1 MTGSRV
7 VALGHYQPAK
17 VLTNDDLAAMVDTSD
32 EWITSRV
39 GIKTR
44 HVGGPDEPVD
54 EMAAHAAAKALATAG
69 LDPADIDLV
78 LVATSTAIDRSP
90 SMSARVAARLG
101 MASPAVMDINVVC
114 SGFTHAL
121 ATADHAIRAGAAN
134 RALVIGA
141 DKMADIADWTD
152 RSTCVLLGDGAGAA
166 VVVADPQADAEAA
179 PGIGPVLW
187 GSVPEMGRA
196 VRIEGT
202 PPRFAQEG
210 QSVYRWA
217 TTQLPP
223 IARKVCEKAGV
234 APEDLAA
241 VVLHQA
247 NLRIIEP
254 VARKI
259 GAVNAVIARDVV
271 DSGNTSAASIP
282 MALSKL
288 VERGEVD
295 SGAPALLF
303 GFGGNLS
310 YAGQVIRCP

>member
-1 MTGSRV
+1 MTGTRIA
-7 VALGHYQPAK
+7 ALGHHRPAR
-17 VLTNDDLAAMVDTSD
+17 VLTNEDLARMVDTSD

-39 GIKTR
+39 GIRSR
-44 HVGGPDEPVD
+44 HIAGPDEPVD
-54 EMAAHAAAKALATAG
+54 ELAAHAAGKALAAAG
-69 LDPADIDLV
+69 LTPADIDLV

-90 SMSARVAARLG
+90 NTAARVAARLG
-101 MASPAVMDINVVC
+101 MASPAVMDLNVVC
-114 SGFTHAL
+114 AGFTHAL
-121 ATADHAIRAGAAN
+121 ATADHAIRAGSAL

-141 DKMADIADWTD
+141 DKMSAVADWTD
-152 RSTCVLLGDGAGAA
+152 RTTCVLVGDGAGAA
-166 VVVADPQADAEAA
+166 VVEACDEREA
-179 PGIGPVLW
+179 GIGPVLW
-187 GSVPEMGRA
+187 GSVPEMGHA

-223 IARKVCEKAGV
+223 IARRVCERASV

-254 VARKI
+254 VAERI
-259 GAVNAVIARDVV
+259 GAVNAVVARDVV
-271 DSGNTSAASIP
+271 ESGNTSAASIP
-282 MALSKL
+282 MALSRL
-288 VERGEVD
+288 AERGD
-295 SGAPALLF
+295 IPSGAPALLF

-310 YAGQVIRCP
+310 YAGQVVRCP